1 MHTKEE
7 IIETLRFARNILLKQ
22 EIGQE
27 VTSLDITLAHDQI
40 DMVLDALIQKN
51 VDVSSFLT

>member
-1 MHTKEE
+1 MYAKEE
-7 IIETLRFARNILLKQ
+7 IIETLRSVRNILHKQ

-27 VTSLDITLAHDQI
+27 VTSLGITLAHDQI

>member
-1 MHTKEE
+1 MYTKEE
-7 IIETLRFARNILLKQ
+7 IIELLRSVRNILHKQ
-22 EIGQE
+22 ETGQE
-27 VTSLDITLAHDQI
+27 VTSLGITLAHDQI

>member
-1 MHTKEE
+1 MYIKEE
-7 IIETLRFARNILLKQ
+7 IIETLRSARNMLHKQ

-40 DMVLDALIQKN
+40 DMVLEALIQKN
-51 VDVSSFLT
+51 VDVSSF

>member
-1 MHTKEE
+1 MYTKEE
-7 IIETLRFARNILLKQ
+7 IIELLRSVRNILHKQ
-22 EIGQE
+22 ETGQE

>member
-1 MHTKEE
+1 MYTKEE
-7 IIETLRFARNILLKQ
+7 IIELLRSARNILHKQ

-27 VTSLDITLAHDQI
+27 ITSLGITLAHDQI

>member
-1 MHTKEE
+1 MYTKEE
-7 IIETLRFARNILLKQ
+7 IIELLRSVRNILHKQ

-27 VTSLDITLAHDQI
+27 VTSLGITLAHDQI

-51 VDVSSFLT
+51 VDVLSFLT

>member
-7 IIETLRFARNILLKQ
+7 IIELLRSVRNILHKQ

-27 VTSLDITLAHDQI
+27 VTSLGITLAHDQI

-51 VDVSSFLT
+51 VDVLSFLT

>member
-1 MHTKEE
+1 MYTKEE
-7 IIETLRFARNILLKQ
+7 IIETLRSARNILHKQ

-40 DMVLDALIQKN
+40 DMVRDALIQKN

>member
-1 MHTKEE
+1 MYTKEE
-7 IIETLRFARNILLKQ
+7 IIELLHSARNILHKQ

-27 VTSLDITLAHDQI
+27 VTSLGITLAHDQI

>member
-1 MHTKEE
+1 MYTKEE
-7 IIETLRFARNILLKQ
+7 IIELLRSARKILHKQ

-27 VTSLDITLAHDQI
+27 VTSLEITLAHDQI

>member
-1 MHTKEE
+1 MYTKEE
-7 IIETLRFARNILLKQ
+7 IIELLRSVRNILHKQ

-27 VTSLDITLAHDQI
+27 VTSLGITLAHDQI

>member
-1 MHTKEE
+1 MATKFTKEE
-7 IIETLRFARNILLKQ
+7 IIGMLISAKNILHKQ

-40 DMVLDALIQKN
+40 DMVLDAMI
-51 VDVSSFLT
+51 

>member
-1 MHTKEE
+1 MYTKEE
-7 IIETLRFARNILLKQ
+7 IIELLHSVRNILHKQ

-27 VTSLDITLAHDQI
+27 VTSLGITLAHDQI

>member
-1 MHTKEE
+1 MYTKEE
-7 IIETLRFARNILLKQ
+7 IIELLRSVRNILHKQ

-27 VTSLDITLAHDQI
+27 VTSLGITLAHDQI

-51 VDVSSFLT
+51 MDVSSFLT

>member
-1 MHTKEE
+1 MYAKEE
-7 IIETLRFARNILLKQ
+7 IIRLLLSARNILHKQ
-22 EIGQE
+22 ENGQE

>member
-1 MHTKEE
+1 MYTKEE
-7 IIETLRFARNILLKQ
+7 IIELLRSARNILHKQ

-27 VTSLDITLAHDQI
+27 VTSLGITLAHDQI

>member
-1 MHTKEE
+1 MYTKEE
-7 IIETLRFARNILLKQ
+7 IIELLRSVRNILHKQ

-27 VTSLDITLAHDQI
+27 VISLDITLAHDQI